1 MTRLQDLFEQQGQSP
16 WLDNLRR
23 DWLVDGELGRWVER
37 GVRGVTSNPSIF
49 QKAMSSGDAY
59 DEQLDRLLAEG
70 SSVADA
76 YWAMVTTD
84 IEDTLALLR
93 PVYDRSGGQD
103 GFVSL
108 ELGPVMAR
116 DTHASIAA
124 ARGFH
129 EAIAEPNLM
138 IKIPAT
144 DEGVPAV
151 QRMIAEGRSINI
163 TLIFSLERYAEVM
176 EAYISGLE
184 ELAVAEP
191 DRDLADVASV
201 ASFFISRVDVEVDRR
216 LDAIGTDEARALK
229 GRAAVAQGKLAY
241 RLFRTTF
248 AGPRWE
254 ALVERGA
261 RVQRPLWA
269 STSTK
274 DPSLPDT
281 LYVDTLIGPDTVN
294 TMPEAT
300 LEAFES
306 HGVVARTADVGADE
320 AAEVYE
326 RLTALGVDTD
336 DVSRVLEDEG
346 VASFVKAFDGL
357 VATLEENVS
366 ART

>member
-1 MTRLQDLFEQQGQSP
+1 MTKLHDLFDEHGQSP

-37 GVRGVTSNPSIF
+37 GIRGITSNPSIF
-49 QKAMSSGDAY
+49 QKAMSGGSAY
-59 DEQLDRLLAEG
+59 DEQLDRLLSEG
-70 SSVADA
+70 ATPLDA

-108 ELGPVMAR
+108 ELAPGMAR

-129 EAIAEPNLM
+129 RAIDEPNLM

-163 TLIFSLERYAEVM
+163 TLIFSLDRYAEVM

-184 ELAVAEP
+184 ELAIAQP
-191 DRDLADVASV
+191 DRELDAVASV
-201 ASFFISRVDVEVDRR
+201 ASFFVSRVDVEIDKR
-216 LDAIGTDEARALK
+216 LEALGTDAARTLK
-229 GRAAVAQGKLAY
+229 GQAAVSQAKLAY
-241 RLFRTTF
+241 RLFRSTF
-248 AGPRWE
+248 SGTRWD

-281 LYVDTLIGPDTVN
+281 LYVDALIGVDTVN

-300 LEAFES
+300 LEAFED
-306 HGVVARTADVGADE
+306 HGVAGATAEVGASE
-320 AAEVYE
+320 AEDLFE
-326 RLTALGVDTD
+326 RLAELGIDLD
-336 DVSRVLEDEG
+336 DVSEVLEAEG
-346 VASFVKAFDGL
+346 VAAFAKAFDG
-357 VATLEENVS
+357 VIATLEEKAA